1 MNFNNNNLLNQ
12 NYMNQMNNMNMF
24 NKNNSQNLN
33 QMQMAQ
39 MYQHMSNYKKM
50 QQSNLLA
57 KINELEKN
65 RDRLNLDKDELRNA
79 IIRPIKIEKADK
91 QEVIIKYR
99 DLENNVSSKRELEE
113 LWKKRT
119 NQAYKNIIKE
129 DKYQKKE
136 YKKKEDLIVHKV
148 TDADKFGVDNELKD
162 FQGKIEVQNG
172 ELKIQYSASKEVEH
186 KKKFEYNNKY
196 KYAAK
201 YDPKAHDDLK
211 DDNVEYFKKEQEK
224 NEKDKKKVDDII
236 QSLLNSNILSEE
248 EKKDL
253 ALLQDK
259 SEELSEEIKK
269 DIKEKSKENSKIKES
284 KVKDE
289 ESHSDT
295 EKKPIK
301 ITIKS
306 KKLNDESSEE
316 KLGDKLEVKVD
327 EDLRNKYLNRK
338 KK

>member
-1 MNFNNNNLLNQ
+1 
-12 NYMNQMNNMNMF
+12 MF
-24 NKNNSQNLN
+24 NKNNPQNPN
-33 QMQMAQ
+33 QMAQ
-39 MYQHMSNYKKM
+39 MYQLMNNYKKM

-99 DLENNVSSKRELEE
+99 DLENNVSSKRELDE

-119 NQAYKNIIKE
+119 NQAYKNIIKDE
-129 DKYQKKE
+129 KYQKKD

-148 TDADKFGVDNELKD
+148 TDADKLGVDNELKD

-172 ELKIQYSASKEVEH
+172 ELKIQYSASKETEH

-259 SEELSEEIKK
+259 SEELNEEIKK
-269 DIKEKSKENSKIKES
+269 DIKEKSKEKTKNKE
-284 KVKDE
+284 VKQE
-289 ESHSDT
+289 ESDSEN

-306 KKLNDESSEE
+306 KKVNDESSEE
-316 KLGDKLEVKVD
+316 NKKEDKSGDKLEVKVD

-338 KK
+338 KKN

>member
-12 NYMNQMNNMNMF
+12 NYMNHINNMSMF
-24 NKNNSQNLN
+24 NKNNPQNFN
-33 QMQMAQ
+33 QLQMTQ
-39 MYQHMSNYKKM
+39 MYQVMNNYKKM
-50 QQSNLLA
+50 QQGSLLA

-91 QEVIIKYR
+91 QEIIIKYR
-99 DLENNVSSKRELEE
+99 DLENTVSSKKELDE

-119 NQAYKNIIKE
+119 NQGYKNIIKDE
-129 DKYQKKE
+129 KYQKKD

-148 TDADKFGVDNELKD
+148 TDADKLGVDDELKD
-162 FQGKIEVQNG
+162 FEGKIESQNG
-172 ELKIQYSASKEVEH
+172 ELKIQYSASKETEH

-196 KYAAK
+196 KYAIK

-236 QSLLNSNILSEE
+236 QTLLNSNILSDE

-253 ALLQDK
+253 VLLQDK
-259 SEELSEEIKK
+259 SEELNEEIKK
-269 DIKEKSKENSKIKES
+269 DIKEKNKQTNKNNDSLDI
-284 KVKDE
+284 
-289 ESHSDT
+289 SDDN
-295 EKKPIK
+295 EKKQIK

-306 KKLNDESSEE
+306 KKINEIITEE
-316 KLGDKLEVKVD
+316 TSTDNLEVKVN

-338 KK
+338 KKN